1 MVSIYCRHC
10 NFKTSVSSTCRWI
23 FLRFPSQ
30 TFEELFT
37 FHLECSHAASNCKV
51 SKASTSLW
59 LVKWTIKTTWA
70 FSTISQFSNSFRM
83 WKRSVSRQ
91 TILTQSKSCQAPT
104 ADFGSLALKKLWI
117 FYTRYLYLEHNI
129 ILRSINCHPNQMRNQ
144 YSNFTAVFCPGC
156 LWISSQI
163 GVLIPHLVWV
173 TINAH

>member
-59 LVKWTIKTTWA
+59 LVKWTIKTMWA

-117 FYTRYLYLEHNI
+117 FYTRYLYLERLP
-129 ILRSINCHPNQMRNQ
+129 LRWLDLPSLFSRRPHSGHLNQASFPSRR
-144 YSNFTAVFCPGC
+144 AG
-156 LWISSQI
+156 IR
-163 GVLIPHLVWV
+163 
-173 TINAH
+173 